1 MRVGHHTPSETSLGN
16 VNRFATLQQLLG
28 DNDSAPVFFA
38 VVKVFGRTGQH
49 DRHFRMFR
57 ESRGELQG
65 SGLCLLMP
73 SGTFIGRKPRLFTV
87 EGHDPRISRI
97 GGTRIARIFIGHQ
110 TVFLGRL
117 RQLPAFNERISQQV
131 ARLCRIGIGGKLL
144 QQLPIPV
151 RRLEEIGLLL
161 LALCK
166 RVVVLGEVPQVRLEV
181 PHHGR
186 LPFQRPSVP
195 VGLPE
200 AIPRHELALGIHDKL
215 QEAALGIGGQ
225 RLQQQQR
232 RRIAVRGTLHVS
244 TIGVGSVRVALLGE
258 VQISQL
264 RIQQMGVNRAAT
276 CRQRRI
282 DTLRSLEVAEV
293 ETQRPEGIFDEFAF
307 RTRHLL
313 QVTQATTVGRVYQ
326 LAVQQHEERADAGF
340 ILGLLEE
347 GPTLLVERL
356 LMKRPGRPAVDDGLV
371 SRLRI
376 HPALGHEQGLGTTEP
391 SFVHQSTLGV
401 FRDQPRQH
409 GSRFVRL
416 TIGIQGACQLIKHGV
431 VARVARVSF
440 QQAAVEQDGIAG
452 LQRRPLCQIL
462 LDASELSVRQLQV
475 REAPHGFS
483 AQRFVAALQLQ
494 KLFVGHFGLG
504 GIRLHGHVPTHFHL
518 A

>member
-1 MRVGHHTPSETSLGN
+1 MPGS
-16 VNRFATLQQLLG
+16 TL
-28 DNDSAPVFFA
+28 V
-38 VVKVFGRTGQH
+38 
-49 DRHFRMFR
+49 
-57 ESRGELQG
+57 
-65 SGLCLLMP
+65 
-73 SGTFIGRKPRLFTV
+73 GRKPRLFTV

-131 ARLCRIGIGGKLL
+131 ARLSRIGIGGKLL

-161 LALCK
+161 LALRE

-186 LPFQRPSVP
+186 LPLQRPSVP

-215 QEAALGIGGQ
+215 QEAALRIRGQ
-225 RLQQQQR
+225 CLQQQQGCR
-232 RRIAVRGTLHVS
+232 VAVRGTLHVS
-244 TIGVGSVRVALLGE
+244 TIGVGSVRVALLRQVKIAELGIKQ
-258 VQISQL
+258 V
-264 RIQQMGVNRAAT
+264 GVDRAT
-276 CRQRRI
+276 PPRQRRI
-282 DTLRSLEVAEV
+282 NTLCPLQITEV
-293 ETQRPEGIFDEFAF
+293 EAQGAEGIFDEFAF

-313 QVTQATTVGRVYQ
+313 QVTQATTVGRIYQ

-401 FRDQPRQH
+401 FRD
-409 GSRFVRL
+409 
-416 TIGIQGACQLIKHGV
+416 
-431 VARVARVSF
+431 
-440 QQAAVEQDGIAG
+440 
-452 LQRRPLCQIL
+452 
-462 LDASELSVRQLQV
+462 
-475 REAPHGFS
+475 
-483 AQRFVAALQLQ
+483 
-494 KLFVGHFGLG
+494 
-504 GIRLHGHVPTHFHL
+504 
-518 A
+518 